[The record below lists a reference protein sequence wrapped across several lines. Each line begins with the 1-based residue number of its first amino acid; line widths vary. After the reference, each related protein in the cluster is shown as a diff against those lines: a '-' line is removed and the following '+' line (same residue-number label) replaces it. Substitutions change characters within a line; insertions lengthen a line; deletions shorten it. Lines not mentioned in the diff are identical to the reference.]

1 MKLKDDLHQHLDNL
15 LVDGLP
21 DLVSPVD
28 LARKLPNRSY
38 SRRGLP
44 IAIGRWLRSVG
55 AEQHNRLTKDSETAI
70 TIWSLRDHDRYR
82 RMGPSGRLRFY
93 QDTCAQAL

>member
-1 MKLKDDLHQHLDNL
+1 MKLKDDLHKHLDEL

-28 LARKLPNRSY
+28 LASKLPNRSY

-55 AEQHNRLTKDSETAI
+55 AEPQARFTKDSETAI
-70 TIWSLRDHDRYR
+70 TLWSLRDHDRYR
-82 RMGPSGRLRFY
+82 QMGPASRLRIFEETS
-93 QDTCAQAL
+93 D